1 MSLLE
6 VRDLTIR
13 YGGTPVVSGLD
24 FDVAPGEA
32 VGLVGV
38 SGSGKSQTALAVMGL
53 LPRTASVSGSVR
65 LGPHELL
72 GAPARVLDRVR
83 PARIAMVFQDPAQ
96 ALNPYLRVGR
106 QLVRILEHHGIARGS
121 AARQKVVE
129 MLARVGLPDA
139 PRQAAAWPH
148 ELSGGMRQRVMIASA
163 LLAGPELLIADE
175 PTTALD
181 VTVQAQILDLLET
194 LRQDTA
200 LLLITHDLGVVA
212 GRCER
217 MLVLEAG
224 RLIEGGPVREVFTRP
239 QAAGTEALLAA
250 ASSPGAARAA
260 VAGSEVLRIDAAAV
274 RYRAGRGATLD
285 AVRDLGLTVVRGEI
299 VAVVG
304 ESGAGKS
311 SLGRAA
317 LGLVPLAAG
326 RVLLAG
332 AELAPLAADRS
343 LAARRAV
350 QLVFQD
356 PAASLNPQMPVGE
369 IVAEPLTVHEP
380 GLRAPERSRRVESAL
395 AATGL
400 DAGFAARYPHELS
413 GGQAQRVAIARAL
426 ILEPQVL
433 ICDEAVAALDGRARR
448 RILALLDAARAETGL
463 AVIFI
468 THDLGVAREIA
479 HRVLVMYLGRLAEL
493 GPTTAVL
500 ERPLHPYTQALLAA
514 VPRPD
519 PRDPGGRA
527 TITGE
532 VPSPVAAPA
541 GCAFHPRCPRAEARC
556 GTERP
561 AERGV
566 DGSRVACHFAEEFLA
581 GDVRPA

>member
-6 VRDLTIR
+6 VRDLSIR
-13 YGGTPVVSGLD
+13 YGATDVVSGLD

-32 VGLVGV
+32 VGLVGA
-38 SGSGKSQTALAVMGL
+38 SGSGKSQTALAIMGL
-53 LPRTASVSGSVR
+53 LPRAASISGSVR

-83 PARIAMVFQDPAQ
+83 PTRIAMVFQDPAQ

-106 QLVRILEHHGIARGS
+106 QLVRILEQHRIARGAS
-121 AARQKVVE
+121 ARQKVVE

-163 LLAGPELLIADE
+163 LLAGPELLVADE

-194 LRQDTA
+194 LRRDTA
-200 LLLITHDLGVVA
+200 LLLITHDLGIVA

-224 RLIEGGPVREVFTRP
+224 RLVESGPVREVFSRP

-250 ASSPGAARAA
+250 TPAPGAAREA
-260 VAGSEVLRIDAAAV
+260 VAGPEVFRIEGAAV
-274 RYRAGRGATLD
+274 CYRPRRGPPLH
-285 AVRDLGLTVVRGEI
+285 AVRGVGLAVARGEI

-304 ESGAGKS
+304 ESGAGKT

-326 RVLLAG
+326 RIVLAG
-332 AELAPLAADRS
+332 SELAPLAADRS

-356 PAASLNPQMPVGE
+356 PAASLNPRLTVSD

-380 GLRAPERSRRVESAL
+380 GLKAAERGSRVEAAL

-400 DAGFAARYPHELS
+400 EAGFMTRYPHELS

-426 ILEPQVL
+426 ILEPRVL

-448 RILALLDAARAETGL
+448 RILGLFDTARAETGL

-468 THDLGVAREIA
+468 THDLGVAQEIA

-493 GPTTAVL
+493 GPAAAVL
-500 ERPLHPYTQALLAA
+500 SQPRHPYTQALLAA
-514 VPRPD
+514 VPRAD

-532 VPSPVAAPA
+532 VPSPVATPA
-541 GCAFHPRCPRAEARC
+541 GCAFHPRCPRAEGRC
-556 GTERP
+556 AEERP
-561 AERGV
+561 AARGV
-566 DGSRVACHFAEEFLA
+566 AGSRVACHFAEEFLA
-581 GDVRPA
+581 GDAPA